1 MTEIARS
8 FAITRQLELER
19 LDIEIREMMHTI
31 ECLQDELDDLR
42 IQRSDLLHELEKAE
56 G

>member
-1 MTEIARS
+1 MLDFARS
-8 FAITRQLELER
+8 FAITRKLELKR

-31 ECLQDELDDLR
+31 ECLQDELNDLR
-42 IQRSDLLHELEKAE
+42 IRRSDLLDELEKAE

>member
-1 MTEIARS
+1 MIDIARS
-8 FAITRQLELER
+8 FAITRRLELER

-31 ECLQDELDDLR
+31 ECLQDELNDLQ
-42 IQRSDLLHELEKAE
+42 IQRSDLLDELEKAE